1 MSGNFTQDRFQY
13 ELLKA
18 KALEEQ
24 LPYKQVKLDD
34 IRYLEHTSHNDHII
48 SVQGHNYVASDR
60 VMAGLD
66 KLSGFTEKQKKVVF
80 DAGGHNSLR
89 DMRNYLSSAKA
100 ISAPNG
106 YVMYLNPKTRRVER
120 VLPVIDSVI
129 SLEAFFHLA
138 EMFMTRHHL
147 QPEALESYRSWNGSI
162 TLRMSAH
169 VPNIL
174 ALKPGEEFDL
184 SGYYMR
190 WQGNQIELGL
200 YAMRLVCTNG
210 QTISLGRSAG
220 YHITNL
226 DAHNVNTLLGIP
238 DQKKLIQASF
248 EQFGQE
254 AGRAMVTPASI
265 GELKSVN
272 TILKN
277 FQIPE
282 NECER
287 IAPIEADMEAY
298 RQKGFKV
305 IDPSN
310 TVSSVNTW
318 ELYNRLTDF
327 ATHTDFWE
335 PNDISRDILRQNA
348 AGFLRRPRD
357 IKSYVNIFK

>member
-1 MSGNFTQDRFQY
+1 MSGNFTQNRFQY

-18 KALEEQ
+18 KALEDQ

-80 DAGGHNSLR
+80 NAGGHNSLR

-120 VLPVIDSVI
+120 VLPVIGSVL

-138 EMFMTRHHL
+138 EMFMTRYHL

-210 QTISLGRSAG
+210 QTISL
-220 YHITNL
+220 

-287 IAPIEADMEAY
+287 IAPIEADLEAY

-305 IDPSN
+305 IDPNN

-318 ELYNRLTDF
+318 DLYNRLTDF

-348 AGFLRRPRD
+348 AAFLRRPRD